1 MDLDQR
7 LNVTKIGTGSVSES
21 SLSRRTFLK
30 VSAAAGGGL
39 LLSFILPRT
48 ISSRE
53 TAGAT
58 TADVFVPN
66 AFIRIGRDGW
76 VTLIMPYVEMGQGT
90 YTSIP
95 MLIAEELE
103 VDLTQVTLEAAPP
116 DERHYANS
124 IFQIQATG
132 GSTSVRAAWE
142 PLRLAGA
149 TARMMLVSAA
159 AQNWKVDPTAC
170 HAEKGEV
177 IHATSGRRLK
187 YGALVDTVA
196 MLPIPNRV
204 VLKAPENF
212 TLIGTSA
219 KRLDTPDKVNGKAQF
234 SIDVMI
240 PGMKIATVAACPV
253 FGGKLVG
260 VDDSNAKRI
269 KGVHQVVLLDNAVAV
284 IADHMWAA
292 KQGLAAL
299 DIQWDE
305 GPNATLS
312 SAEII
317 RQLETA
323 LLKPGVIARKD
334 GDVAKAMAGAAMKI
348 EALYQMPFLAH
359 ATMEPLSCTVHVRK
373 NGCDVWVGSQ
383 VLARAQATAAEVTGL
398 PLEKILVHNQLLGG
412 GFGRRLEVDFITQA
426 VQIAKQVDG
435 PVKVVWTREED
446 IQHDIYRP
454 YYCDRMVAGLDKSG
468 MPVAWSHRSAG
479 SSIYARWHPPAFK
492 DGLDPDVL
500 EGAAEPPPPYALP
513 NMLVEYVRQEPPGI
527 PTGFWRGVGPTH
539 NVFVVESFI
548 DELAAAAKKDP
559 VEYRRALLGTSP
571 RAKAVLELAAEKAGW
586 GQPQPEGRGR
596 GVSVQFVFGSY
607 VAQVAEVQVDKN
619 GEVRVTRVVCAV
631 DCGVVVN
638 PDTVKAQMEGG
649 IMFGLA
655 AALFSEITVK
665 NGRVEQSNFN
675 DYRML
680 RMNEAP
686 AIEVYLVKSGEAP
699 GGIGEPGTS
708 ALAPALTNAIFAA
721 TGTRIRKL
729 PVNRVVL
736 RSARL

>member
-196 MLPIPNRV
+196 MLPIPDRV

-253 FGGKLVG
+253 FGGRLVG

-586 GQPQPEGRGR
+586 GQPLPEGRGR